1 MQHYTQIIFYPLKG
15 TEKIQGLSYWGL
27 LTACILFSNIS
38 WLWDEQKWNVVCLI
52 WLHYHESPT
61 VGGGEQSG
69 SQMTKTGKTS
79 QSQSDRKDSKFI
91 LSSSA

>member
-1 MQHYTQIIFYPLKG
+1 MLHYTQIIFCPLKG
-15 TEKIQGLSYWGL
+15 SERKELSYGGL
-27 LTACILFSNIS
+27 LTACILFYNIS
-38 WLWDEQKWNVVCLI
+38 WLRHEQKWNVACLI
-52 WLHYHESPT
+52 WLHYRESPT

-91 LSSSA
+91 LGSSA